1 MAVIGTSTLN
11 VVPKIVGLSQA
22 VDGEMS
28 KVSRSTASGAKAGEA
43 ISSGISK
50 GILGSG
56 AIAGAV
62 STVTAKA
69 ADVIGSNLDAA
80 ISRFDT
86 LNAYPKVMES
96 LGYGADAVSDSLS
109 KMDSR
114 LQGMPTALNEMVSL
128 VQGLVTSTN
137 DLSRATDVG
146 LALNDMLVA
155 SGSNQQLVS
164 AAMEQFRQILAKGK
178 PEMEDWRSL
187 TTAMPGQMDQLAKA
201 MLGPT
206 ANANDLYAAIGGGLK
221 KGEQATHTIDDMLDA
236 MVRLDTEGG
245 DGIASFA
252 EQAQTAS
259 GGIQTSMANIR
270 TAFSRGIAGVLDAV
284 GKDTISDALGSVKNA
299 VNGAFSMIGAAAPT
313 AVSAVKGVATVLSE
327 AAPSAA
333 AAGAAIIGVSAAA
346 DGVSKAAPKVKA
358 LKEALE
364 LAAGGAGT
372 FQEALSLVGVSF
384 NPVVI
389 GLSAVTAGAAAF
401 GAKLATNMGECQQR
415 TESMQKATVG
425 LQDAVKRT
433 ASLADYGKRLDSI
446 GESAGFS
453 ALSVGDLAKQM
464 AASADVANEAAEKA
478 EGQIA
483 TLNIAKDI
491 IDQYAG
497 QTDLSNEAQGRL
509 AWAIGQVN
517 EQLGLSI
524 SANDV
529 ATNSYK
535 DQNGEVQ
542 NLKASID
549 DLVEAKKR
557 EIQQNLLTDQ
567 LTQAYKD
574 QAEAAKTYAQ
584 ARKDAAGID
593 MGNSEDSFYTGILN
607 ENLSAG
613 MGYEAAS
620 KDAADKR
627 NAVIRNLQDASK
639 AYSNA
644 KSAVDGLTGALGDNS
659 KAASS
664 SADGY
669 DRACSK
675 MSELT
680 RETLNLNTDSA
691 NGLGLFKESL
701 RDLGAHTDDLE
712 SLTAG
717 DMQSIAEAYDG
728 SAASIVGSLESVGVH
743 MDKVTAI
750 TEAAKGIVDA
760 LGGID
765 GAAGALEG
773 AGTSVDEFAERC
785 ANAGLTADDF
795 AGMSADSFKTVL
807 DSCDG
812 DLGKAIETIGLYN
825 SVPLVDKDGNVN
837 VDDARLYDAMGNV
850 YTWNGTELVDKYGS
864 AVVDGTS
871 VTDATGT
878 VWTWDGTSLVSKS
891 ADATV
896 TGNAVTGDAEGNV
909 RNASDAISRL
919 ADKAVTV
926 QANGNASD
934 GSAATN
940 IWNTVAAIGQLAGRT
955 ITNFVNTVFSEQHNA
970 RGGYRPHADGGYRPH
985 AGGAI
990 VAKATPLDIVGE
1002 DGAEAI
1008 VPLTNRKYAKPFV
1021 DMLADGIAEKG
1032 ASQVNNYNFYGDL
1045 NAAAIDRER
1054 FAEEFV
1060 ALLYRWNVI
1069 KS

>member
-1 MAVIGTSTLN
+1 MAVIGTATLN
-11 VVPKIVGLSQA
+11 VVPKINGLSQA
-22 VDGEMS
+22 VDSEMS
-28 KVSRSTASGAKAGEA
+28 KVSRSTSGAKAGEA
-43 ISSGISK
+43 VSSGISK

-62 STVTAKA
+62 STVTSRA
-69 ADVIGSNLDAA
+69 ADVISAHLGAA
-80 ISRFDT
+80 VSRFDT

-96 LGYGADAVSDSLS
+96 LGYSADSVTESLS

-114 LQGMPTALNEMVSL
+114 LQGMPTALNDMVSL

-155 SGSNQQLVS
+155 SGSSAPLTS

-187 TTAMPGQMDQLAKA
+187 TTAMPGQMDQLAKS

-206 ANANDLYAAIGGGLK
+206 ANANDLYTAIGGGLK
-221 KGEQATHTIDDMLDA
+221 NGEQATHTIDDMLDA

-259 GGIQTSMANIR
+259 GGIQTSMANIG

-284 GKDTISDALGSVKNA
+284 GKDDISDALGGVKDA
-299 VNGAFSMIGAAAPT
+299 VNAAFSAIGAAAPT
-313 AVSAVKGVATVLSE
+313 AVSAARGVASALLE

-333 AAGAAIIGVSAAA
+333 AAGAAIVGVSAAA
-346 DGVSKAAPKVKA
+346 DGVAKAAPKVRA

-389 GLSAVTAGAAAF
+389 GLSAVAAGAAVF
-401 GAKLATNMGECQQR
+401 GAKLAANMKECSDR
-415 TESMQKATVG
+415 TETMQKATVG

-453 ALSVGDLAKQM
+453 ALSVGELAEQM
-464 AASADVANEAAEKA
+464 AASADTANEASAKA
-478 EGQIA
+478 EEQIT
-483 TLNIAKDI
+483 TLNTARDV

-509 AWAIGQVN
+509 AWAIEQVN
-517 EQLGLSI
+517 DQLGLSI
-524 SANDV
+524 SASDV
-529 ATNSYK
+529 AANSYK

-574 QAEAAKTYAQ
+574 QAEAVKTYAQ

-593 MGNSEDSFYTGILN
+593 MGNSEDAFYARVFN

-620 KDAADKR
+620 LDAANQR
-627 NAVIRNLQDASK
+627 SAAIRNLQDASK

-644 KSAVDGLTGALGDNS
+644 QTAVDGLTGALGDNS

-669 DRACSK
+669 DKACSK
-675 MSELT
+675 MSDLAK
-680 RETLNLNTDSA
+680 ETLNLNTDSA

-701 RDLGAHTDDLE
+701 RELGAHTDDLE

-717 DMQSIAEAYDG
+717 DMQSIADAYDG
-728 SAASIVGSLESVGVH
+728 SAASIVGALGRVGVH

-750 TEAAKGIVDA
+750 TEAAKGIAGA

-765 GAAGALEG
+765 GAAAALEG
-773 AGTSVDEFAERC
+773 AGTSVDEFAEKC

-795 AGMSADSFKTVL
+795 AGMSAESFKTVL

-825 SVPLVDKDGNVN
+825 SVPLVDKDGKVN

-864 AVVDGTS
+864 AAVDDTS

-878 VWTWDGTSLVSKS
+878 VWTWNGTSLVSKT

-909 RNASDAISRL
+909 RNASDAIARL

-955 ITNFVNTVFSEQHNA
+955 ITNFVNTVFSESHNA

-985 AGGAI
+985 ASGAI

-1002 DGAEAI
+1002 DGAEAS
-1008 VPLTNRKYAKPFV
+1008 VPLTNRKYAKPFFY
-1021 DMLADGIAEKG
+1021 MLADGIAENG